1 MQTNNSMIL
10 QFSTRNYGKILE
22 EVKLFLMSIKN
33 NLMFVSREKK
43 IWLVEKTYP
52 SSLNMKILTFRK
64 EQKSS
69 HK

>member
-1 MQTNNSMIL
+1 MQTNNNMNL
-10 QFSTRNYGKILE
+10 QFSTINYGNILE

-33 NLMFVSREKK
+33 NLLFVSCEKK

-52 SSLNMKILTFRK
+52 SSLNMKIPTFLK

>member
-1 MQTNNSMIL
+1 MIL

-43 IWLVEKTYP
+43 IWLVEKTYA
-52 SSLNMKILTFRK
+52 SLNMKILTFRK

-69 HK
+69 DK

>member
-1 MQTNNSMIL
+1 MQTNNNMIL

-43 IWLVEKTYP
+43 SGLW
-52 SSLNMKILTFRK
+52 RK
-64 EQKSS
+64 
-69 HK
+69 HTPPP